1 MYIPSYYK
9 QENKD
14 ILLKYMREFPFGI
27 LVTAEE
33 NKPWATHIPF
43 VIEEEDNSIVLYTH
57 IAAMNPQ
64 NKQLL
69 NSKVLCIFREPHAYI
84 SPSLYNHS
92 KNVPT
97 WNYIAVH
104 AYGNVELIEG
114 KNELIL
120 LQEKMI
126 NMLEPSYMEQFK
138 NLDEKYLDGLLK
150 GITGFKIVIDE
161 LYGKEKLSQ
170 NKTDEEIERIGK
182 KLTESDNTVESE
194 IGKRMLDK

>member
-14 ILLKYMREFPFGI
+14 TLIKYMREFPFGI
-27 LVTAEE
+27 LVTSEE

-43 VIEEEDNSIVLYTH
+43 VIEEENDSIVLYSH
-57 IAAMNPQ
+57 ISAMNPQ

-97 WNYIAVH
+97 WNYVAVH
-104 AYGNVELIEG
+104 AYGKVELIKG
-114 KNELIL
+114 NEELMK

-126 NMLEPSYMEQFK
+126 YMLEPTYMEQFK
-138 NLDEKYLDGLLK
+138 NLDEKYLDGLLQ

-182 KLTESDNTVESE
+182 KLSESDHSNESE
-194 IGKRMLDK
+194 IGKRMLGK

>member
-43 VIEEEDNSIVLYTH
+43 VVEEENNSIVIYTH
-57 IAAMNPQ
+57 ISAANPQ
-64 NKQLL
+64 NKQLM

-84 SPSLYNHS
+84 SPSLYSHS

-97 WNYIAVH
+97 WNYVAVH
-104 AYGNVELIEG
+104 AYGDVELIKG
-114 KNELIL
+114 KEELID
-120 LQEKMI
+120 LQKKMI
-126 NMLEPSYMEQFK
+126 NMLEPSYMDQFN
-138 NLDEKYLDGLLK
+138 NLPEKYLEDLLN
-150 GITGFKIVIDE
+150 GITGIKISVLE

-170 NKTDEEIERIGK
+170 NKTDEEIERIGNHLVSDTNDLSRQIGDKMLK
-182 KLTESDNTVESE
+182 K
-194 IGKRMLDK
+194 

>member
-14 ILLKYMREFPFGI
+14 KLLNYMREFPFGI
-27 LVTAEE
+27 LVTADET
-33 NKPWATHIPF
+33 KPWATHIPF
-43 VIEEEDNSIVLYTH
+43 VVEDENNSIVLYTH
-57 IAAMNPQ
+57 ISAANPQ

-69 NSKVLCIFREPHAYI
+69 NSNVLAIFREPHAYI

-97 WNYIAVH
+97 WNYVAVH
-104 AYGNVELIEG
+104 AYGKVELIEG
-114 KNELIL
+114 KDELIR

-126 NMLEPSYMEQFK
+126 NMLEPSYLEQFR
-138 NLDEKYLDGLLK
+138 NLDKKYLDDLLK

-170 NKTDEEIERIGK
+170 NKTEEEIERIGK
-182 KLTESDNTVESE
+182 TLSESGDTNASE
-194 IGKRMLDK
+194 IGKRMLNK